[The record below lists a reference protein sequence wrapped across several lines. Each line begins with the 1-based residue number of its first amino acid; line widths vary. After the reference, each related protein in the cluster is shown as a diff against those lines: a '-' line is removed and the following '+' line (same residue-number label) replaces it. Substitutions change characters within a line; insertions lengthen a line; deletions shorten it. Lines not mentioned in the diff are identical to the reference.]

1 MLIAARVGR
10 ALINSRKSS
19 PDPGTTTEED
29 KNLSTS
35 EESKT
40 RKESERMSTQ
50 NLLER
55 MDHLQPTFRTDIAN
69 KYVFLKIS
77 YKTLTITGFKR
88 LKMITWI
95 YKNLTIFSDY

>member
-10 ALINSRKSS
+10 AVINSKKRSS
-19 PDPGTTTEED
+19 DQGITTEED

-69 KYVFLKIS
+69 KYEYLKFRIS
-77 YKTLTITGFKR
+77 NDHHRVYEA
-88 LKMITWI
+88 
-95 YKNLTIFSDY
+95 